1 MLRRSGWAVWLLL
14 LLLASACSSSGQTH
28 PGQRADGSVQLA
40 SRSVGVDRHRN
51 LRDFWIQDVSF
62 VDRWHGW
69 ALGYF
74 DLPHPGLLTMQR
86 TEDGGRTWYLVAPPT
101 TLPGRSVTHVRFA
114 NRMDGWAFGP
124 ALYATHDG
132 GSTWTRERVGGP
144 VLALEPA
151 GETVW
156 AIAHHRLMTSSIP
169 ADRWHRVRT
178 APPVRGEVQG
188 LVRFGA
194 DAGWLVWLD
203 HVVPTRDGGRSWSQL
218 PSPCNPAD
226 ELEDMAAASS
236 DVLWLYCGVFGAGS
250 ELASVYRSADG
261 GRTWEVSVRPSNF
274 GEGDAVDA
282 ASPEV
287 LWVANGE
294 GLV

>member
-1 MLRRSGWAVWLLL
+1 
-14 LLLASACSSSGQTH
+14 
-28 PGQRADGSVQLA
+28 
-40 SRSVGVDRHRN
+40 
-51 LRDFWIQDVSF
+51 
-62 VDRWHGW
+62 
-69 ALGYF
+69 
-74 DLPHPGLLTMQR
+74 
-86 TEDGGRTWYLVAPPT
+86 
-101 TLPGRSVTHVRFA
+101 
-114 NRMDGWAFGP
+114 
-124 ALYATHDG
+124 
-132 GSTWTRERVGGP
+132 

-294 GLV
+294 GLVRVSDRGLVSRNLAGENGLDWGLQFVTAPIGWAWQRDTVYRTVDAGASWASLHMKPSMCGCIHRVGAP